1 MTLSHDSNIL
11 AYPTLPVA
19 HARLQ
24 VSLVDR
30 AALALW
36 CRHWCNEAM
45 KSMTTTALR
54 SRQHGVAAVEFALL
68 LPLLILMIFGT
79 TELGRAI
86 YSYNT
91 LDKSVRVAGRHLS
104 QHGPGE
110 ASIATEARCLAV
122 HGTTDCSG
130 SPVAPGLTTGMVKIC
145 DVATPCADT
154 PTTLSTGLGSVN
166 LVTVSIQGY
175 QYNSLVEF
183 VIPDMTFNNISFT
196 MRSQL

>member
-1 MTLSHDSNIL
+1 M
-11 AYPTLPVA
+11 
-19 HARLQ
+19 
-24 VSLVDR
+24 
-30 AALALW
+30 
-36 CRHWCNEAM
+36 E
-45 KSMTTTALR
+45 SMTTTRPR

-110 ASIATEARCLAV
+110 AAIATQARCLAV
-122 HGTTDCSG
+122 YGSTVCSG
-130 SPVAPGLTTGMVKIC
+130 SPVAPGLTTGMVTIC
-145 DVATPCADT
+145 DATTC
-154 PTTLSTGLGSVN
+154 PTTHANVSTGLGSVN

-175 QYNSLVEF
+175 QYNSLLEF
-183 VIPDMTFNNISFT
+183 VIPDMTFNNITFT
-196 MRSQL
+196 MRAQL